1 MSYSPMGYRLA
12 PEDPLDKDYPGTHDS
27 TSALTGLDRVGR
39 TGHTHPEMTVNTNP
53 TFIIIID

>member
-1 MSYSPMGYRLA
+1 MGYRLA